1 MWRKASKCSAANC
14 LEADGPWLKAAA
26 SNPSGNCLEAQWQSA
41 CSAHGSCLEAQYI
54 SASACESNACLEAAY
69 ISASACLEAACVEAA
84 EVSGVVRVRDSKQWK
99 DGNEGPILVYLA
111 ATWDN
116 GRVIDFIPA
125 VGTDQYMVLGVTET
139 GDDAALFF
147 TQGEVDAFLQGIE
160 DDDFV
165 LAGEVA

>member
-26 SNPSGNCLEAQWQSA
+26 SNPSGNCLEAQFTA
-41 CSAHGSCLEAQYI
+41 
-54 SASACESNACLEAAY
+54 ASACESNAC
-69 ISASACLEAACVEAA
+69 VEAA
-84 EVSGVVRVRDSKQWK
+84 ETGGVVRVRDSKQNGT
-99 DGNEGPILVYLA
+99 DGQVVLVFPA
-111 ATWDN
+111 ETWDN

-139 GDDAALFF
+139 GEDAALFY
-147 TQGEVDAFLQGIE
+147 TQGEVDAFRQGIE

-165 LAGEVA
+165 LAGEVS